1 MLRYREPR
9 QLDKVRCPEAADLCS
24 GARTFAPYWTFGS
37 QLKVDPA
44 CQGLPDQGSWQSR
57 QALTERFSPA
67 ERSAKNKNRAAG
79 NVRTCGA
86 VYLLEEIVLVNSNRL
101 NPVWIIE
108 I

>member
-1 MLRYREPR
+1 
-9 QLDKVRCPEAADLCS
+9 LDFWQSAQS
-24 GARTFAPYWTFGS
+24 
-37 QLKVDPA
+37 DPA
-44 CQGLPDQGSWQSR
+44 CQGLPYQGSWQSR

-67 ERSAKNKNRAAG
+67 ERSAKNKHRAAG
-79 NVRTCGA
+79 SNITCGA